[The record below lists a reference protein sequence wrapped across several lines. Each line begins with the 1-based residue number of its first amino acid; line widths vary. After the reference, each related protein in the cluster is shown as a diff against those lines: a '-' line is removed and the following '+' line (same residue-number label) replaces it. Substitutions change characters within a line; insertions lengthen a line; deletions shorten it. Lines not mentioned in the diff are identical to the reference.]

1 MKGFES
7 HPYIPNSVP
16 EVQEEMLREIGLGSL
31 EELHKNVPELL
42 KLKNEMNL
50 PKAFRSEYEL
60 KRHVERVLSKDTD
73 CHRNLNFLGAGCWQH
88 YVPAICDEIN
98 GKGEFLTAYGGEPY
112 NDEGRFQSLFEY
124 ASMVAEL
131 VDMEVVNVPTMDWAQ
146 AAATTVRMAQRI
158 TNRSVV
164 LVPEY
169 IDAEKLKIME
179 NYAESCLRFEKV
191 KCDERGLIDLSDLK
205 EKAGADTVGIYF
217 ENPGYLGVIEQNGQ
231 LIVVRMGD
239 ENPKYPVIT
248 DGVVQVEI
256 LETIGKSEEWL
267 TEKLKEEGFEEVSN
281 IFIAEYDKGQLN
293 VVTY

>member
-179 NYAESCLRFEKV
+179 DRKS
-191 KCDERGLIDLSDLK
+191 
-205 EKAGADTVGIYF
+205 
-217 ENPGYLGVIEQNGQ
+217 
-231 LIVVRMGD
+231 VV
-239 ENPKYPVIT
+239 
-248 DGVVQVEI
+248 
-256 LETIGKSEEWL
+256 
-267 TEKLKEEGFEEVSN
+267 
-281 IFIAEYDKGQLN
+281 
-293 VVTY
+293 